1 MIINVNIVGVNRL
14 YCIVGLGNPGVQ
26 YSQTRHNAG
35 FLTVDRLLEKM
46 GVTSL
51 KNDFRSLYAKTQW
64 NGNPLVLVKPQ
75 TYMNLSGEAVRPLLD
90 YFKIPLERVIVVYDE
105 MDLPLGALRFRLEG
119 SAGGHRGLASIIQH
133 LGTDRVARLRIGIG
147 RPPEGMEVSDY
158 VLSGFSGVDKKVFEE
173 SILKAAEAC
182 IAFVDKGADYTMNH
196 YNISPKKSGLSRE

>member
-1 MIINVNIVGVNRL
+1 
-14 YCIVGLGNPGVQ
+14 
-26 YSQTRHNAG
+26 
-35 FLTVDRLLEKM
+35 M

>member
-1 MIINVNIVGVNRL
+1 MNRL

>member
-1 MIINVNIVGVNRL
+1 L